1 MSLGKLVDVN
11 GQRIKLDHRLTCASE
26 SVIYL
31 ALCKLCAYPTNTRNF
46 YFGQTVQSLMK
57 RSNGHR
63 EKFKLGKQEL
73 SALSAHVYNDKH
85 PEAFGE
91 RLNRHSYEFGV
102 VSQVNPRQLN
112 NRKEDYYI
120 YKTAAKKP
128 LTL

>member
-1 MSLGKLVDVN
+1 MVNGDQKCSSGKCLTKGTMSLGKQVEVN

-31 ALCKLCAYPTNTRNF
+31 ALCKLCGDPKNTKNL

-63 EKFKLGKQEL
+63 EKFKLGKQDQ
-73 SALSAHVYNDKH
+73 SALSAHVYDKH

-91 RLNRHSYEFGV
+91 KLNSYEFGV
-102 VSQVNPRQLN
+102 VGKVNPRQLN
-112 NRKEDYYI
+112 RK
-120 YKTAAKKP
+120 
-128 LTL
+128 

>member
-1 MSLGKLVDVN
+1 
-11 GQRIKLDHRLTCASE
+11 
-26 SVIYL
+26 
-31 ALCKLCAYPTNTRNF
+31 
-46 YFGQTVQSLMK
+46 MK

-73 SALSAHVYNDKH
+73 SILSAHVYDKH

-128 LTL
+128 HTL

>member
-73 SALSAHVYNDKH
+73 SILSAHVYDKH

-91 RLNRHSYEFGV
+91 RLNSYEFGV
-102 VSQVNPRQLN
+102 VSESQVNPRQLN
-112 NRKEDYYI
+112 RKEDYYI
-120 YKTAAKKP
+120 CKPAAKKP